1 MVYMHTWTKSPEDKK
16 LNLSI
21 KPDDVRL
28 IPSAE
33 APYKWEALPA
43 AKHLFTKQL
52 SKHCLGAYEEILERL
67 EESFEAVLNDP
78 LSDQNESVTIETL
91 EASKRSSPEA
101 ELHTSWRRSK
111 VGTPLSHSLHT
122 VDEV

>member
-1 MVYMHTWTKSPEDKK
+1 MVYMHTWTKSPEDRK
-16 LNLSI
+16 LRLSI
-21 KPDDVRL
+21 KPEEVRL
-28 IPSAE
+28 IPTAE
-33 APYKWEALPA
+33 DPYKWEALPA

-78 LSDQNESVTIETL
+78 LSDQNESVAIETP
-91 EASKRSSPEA
+91 EASKWSSPEA

-111 VGTPLSHSLHT
+111 VRTLFSYFLHT
-122 VDEV
+122 IDEL